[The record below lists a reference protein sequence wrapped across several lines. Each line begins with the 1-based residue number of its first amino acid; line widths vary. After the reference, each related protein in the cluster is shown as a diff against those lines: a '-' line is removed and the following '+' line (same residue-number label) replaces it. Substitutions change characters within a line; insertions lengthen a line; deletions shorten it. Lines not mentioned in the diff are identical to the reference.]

1 MSRVGVVDDDGDANG
16 ATVAESRCRRAT
28 APLLGLVSMV
38 PGDPSLGAILTY
50 ILINSLYNNRKLRA
64 D

>member
-28 APLLGLVSMV
+28 PPLLGLVSMV
-38 PGDPSLGAILTY
+38 PGYPSLGAILY
-50 ILINSLYNNRKLRA
+50 QLNSLYNNRKLRA